1 MTKIIT
7 PALLAMVLPK
17 SNGNL
22 ANVWADHLS
31 NACDKYQINTPKR
44 VAMFLAQVLHES
56 GNLSRVEENLN
67 YTAGRLVAVFP
78 KYFRTLEYAQT
89 VVGNPSAIAR
99 RVYGGRMG
107 NGAAP
112 SNDGYSYRGRGLIQL
127 TGKANYKAASDAM
140 GVDFVNH
147 PGLLCEPSYAA
158 SVAGWFFSAHG
169 CNQFADRDDVLECTK
184 AINGGMNGLED
195 RKKLWVKC
203 TWLLCQDKTS
213 EDKQ

>member
-1 MTKIIT
+1 MTKLIT

-17 SNGNL
+17 ANGNL
-22 ANVWADHLS
+22 ANVWADHLQ
-31 NACDKYQINTPKR
+31 NAADKYQINTPKR

-67 YTAGRLVAVFP
+67 YTASRLVAVFP
-78 KYFRTLEYAQT
+78 KYFRTLEYAET
-89 VVGNPSAIAR
+89 VVGKPDAIAR

-107 NGAAP
+107 NDDAP

-127 TGKANYKAASDAM
+127 TGKANYKAASDAL
-140 GVDFVNH
+140 GVDFVDH

-169 CNQFADRDDVLECTK
+169 CNQFADHDDVVGCTK
-184 AINGGMNGLED
+184 AINGGTNGLED

-213 EDKQ
+213 EDK